1 MRAAFPRSSW
11 SAGTKHPRRVRS
23 SRSCCWH
30 AKNWGPAQIS
40 AEAPPATV
48 SREEFLNLFF
58 AVFLPMFMAAVD
70 QTLLATATPAIAG
83 SLGGLRDSSWIAV
96 RYLLASATIV
106 PVDWRPGDLRRPRDL
121 LLVTLGVFAL
131 GSAARGLA
139 QSLPQL
145 VAGGVWEGFGGGG
158 WMVWSRARR
167 GELVPPR
174 ERARFQG
181 YFATVFTAASIGGPV
196 LGGIVVS
203 HVSWRWLFFAN
214 LPLALIAAW
223 RLLRLP
229 RGGGHQRPGTR
240 PDLPGHVL
248 FAIGAVSAL
257 FWFTSVGH
265 RFSFLSAQSLALAGL
280 AAVSLG
286 ALVWHER
293 RHVSP
298 FLPVD
303 LLRERSIALSSV
315 VVLLFAACLFAVVF
329 FLPIYLQLGHR
340 VSAQYAGL
348 LLLPV
353 TGGMVTAAM
362 ISAHILRRTGRPR
375 WIPVVGMSCA
385 ALALFLIGVLPSH
398 MALLIVLGILCG
410 LGFGCV
416 MPTIQVT
423 VQTVA
428 GRERLGVVT
437 ALNGLARSTG
447 GAAGAALF
455 GAVVFALIPSV
466 DRSALLQAANE
477 ADVAAI
483 LQAFHRAFFLAGCVA
498 ALGAFVASRM
508 PDTILWG
515 EGAAKESSS

>member
-1 MRAAFPRSSW
+1 
-11 SAGTKHPRRVRS
+11 
-23 SRSCCWH
+23 
-30 AKNWGPAQIS
+30 
-40 AEAPPATV
+40 
-48 SREEFLNLFF
+48 
-58 AVFLPMFMAAVD
+58 MFMAAVD
-70 QTLLATATPAIAG
+70 QTLLATATPAIAAT
-83 SLGGLRDSSWIAV
+83 LGGLRDSSWIV
-96 RYLLASATIV
+96 VGYLLASATIV
-106 PVDWRPGDLRRPRDL
+106 PVYGRQGDLRGRRDL
-121 LLVTLGVFAL
+121 LLVALGVFTA
-131 GSAARGLA
+131 GSLACGVA

-145 VAGGVWEGFGGGG
+145 VAARVLQGLGGGG
-158 WMVWSRARR
+158 LMVLSQALI

-214 LPLALIAAW
+214 LPLAALAAW
-223 RLLRLP
+223 RLLQLP
-229 RGGGHQRPGTR
+229 RGAGHRPAETR
-240 PDLPGHVL
+240 TDVAGHVL

-265 RFSFLSAQSLALAGL
+265 RFGVQSGESLALVAIAL
-280 AAVSLG
+280 ASLG

-303 LLRERSIALSSV
+303 LLRERTIGLSSL

-340 VSAQYAGL
+340 VSAQFAGL

-353 TGGMVTAAM
+353 TGGMVTAAV
-362 ISAHILRRTGRPR
+362 ISAQILRRTGRPR
-375 WIPVVGMSCA
+375 WIPVIGMSCA
-385 ALALFLIGVLPSH
+385 AAALFLLGVLPSH
-398 MALLIVLGILCG
+398 TGLVIALGFLCG

-428 GRERLGVVT
+428 ARERLGVVM

-447 GAAGAALF
+447 GAVGAALF
-455 GAVVFALIPSV
+455 GAVVFALIPGV
-466 DRSALLQAANE
+466 ERSTLLQAASE

-483 LQAFHRAFFLAGCVA
+483 LRAFHRAFLLAACVA
-498 ALGAFVASRM
+498 AAAAFIASRM
-508 PDTILWG
+508 PDSTLWERRG
-515 EGAAKESSS
+515 IS

>member
-1 MRAAFPRSSW
+1 MKP
-11 SAGTKHPRRVRS
+11 
-23 SRSCCWH
+23 
-30 AKNWGPAQIS
+30 
-40 AEAPPATV
+40 EALPATV
-48 SREEFLNLFF
+48 SRAEFLNLFL

-70 QTLLATATPAIAG
+70 QTLLATATPAIAAT
-83 SLGGLRDSSWIAV
+83 LGGLRDTSWIAV
-96 RYLLASATIV
+96 GYLLASATIV
-106 PVDWRPGDLRRPRDL
+106 PVYGRLGDLHGRRDL
-121 LLVTLGVFAL
+121 LLVALGVFTL
-131 GSAARGLA
+131 GSLA
-139 QSLPQL
+139 CAVVQTLPQL
-145 VAGGVWEGFGGGG
+145 VAARVLQGLGGGG
-158 WMVWSRARR
+158 LMVLSQALI

-203 HVSWRWLFFAN
+203 QVSWRWLFIAN
-214 LPLALIAAW
+214 LPLAAVAAW
-223 RLLRLP
+223 RLLQIP
-229 RGGGHQRPGTR
+229 RGQGHRTAGTR
-240 PDLPGHVL
+240 TDIPGHVF

-265 RFSFLSAQSLALAGL
+265 RFGWNSGESLALVVL
-280 AAVSLG
+280 AVASLG

-303 LLRERSIALSSV
+303 LLRERTIGLSTV
-315 VVLLFAACLFAVVF
+315 VVMLFASCLFAMVF

-348 LLLPV
+348 LLLPI
-353 TGGMVTAAM
+353 TGGMVIAAVS
-362 ISAHILRRTGRPR
+362 SAQILRRTGRPR
-375 WIPVVGMSCA
+375 WIPVTGLSCS
-385 ALALFLIGVLPSH
+385 ALALILLGILPDH
-398 MALLIVLGILCG
+398 MAVVIVLGILCG

-423 VQTVA
+423 IQTVA

-455 GAVVFALIPSV
+455 GAVVFALIPGV
-466 DRSALLQAANE
+466 DRSALLQAASE
-477 ADVAAI
+477 ADVNGI
-483 LQAFHRAFFLAGCVA
+483 LHAFHRAFLLAGCVA

-508 PDTILWG
+508 PDVALW
-515 EGAAKESSS
+515 EK

>member
-1 MRAAFPRSSW
+1 
-11 SAGTKHPRRVRS
+11 
-23 SRSCCWH
+23 
-30 AKNWGPAQIS
+30 
-40 AEAPPATV
+40 
-48 SREEFLNLFF
+48 
-58 AVFLPMFMAAVD
+58 MFMAAVD
-70 QTLLATATPAIAG
+70 QTLLATATPAIAAT
-83 SLGGLRDSSWIAV
+83 LGGLRDSSWIV
-96 RYLLASATIV
+96 VGYLLASATIV
-106 PVDWRPGDLRRPRDL
+106 PVYGRQGDLRGRRDL
-121 LLVTLGVFAL
+121 LLVALGVFTA
-131 GSAARGLA
+131 GSLACGVA

-145 VAGGVWEGFGGGG
+145 VAARVLQGLGGGG
-158 WMVWSRARR
+158 LMVLSQALI

-214 LPLALIAAW
+214 LPLAALAAW
-223 RLLRLP
+223 RLLQLP
-229 RGGGHQRPGTR
+229 RGAGHRPAETR
-240 PDLPGHVL
+240 TDVAGHVL

-265 RFSFLSAQSLALAGL
+265 RFGVQSGESLALVAIAL
-280 AAVSLG
+280 ASLG

-303 LLRERSIALSSV
+303 LLRERTIGLSSL

-340 VSAQYAGL
+340 VSAQFAGL

-353 TGGMVTAAM
+353 TGGMVTAAV
-362 ISAHILRRTGRPR
+362 ISAQILRRTGRPR
-375 WIPVVGMSCA
+375 WIPVIGMSCA
-385 ALALFLIGVLPSH
+385 AAALLLLGVLPSH
-398 MALLIVLGILCG
+398 TGLVIALGFLCG

-428 GRERLGVVT
+428 ARERLGVVM

-447 GAAGAALF
+447 GAVGAALF
-455 GAVVFALIPSV
+455 GAVVFALIPGV
-466 DRSALLQAANE
+466 ERSTLLQAASE

-483 LQAFHRAFFLAGCVA
+483 LRAFHRAFLLAACVA
-498 ALGAFVASRM
+498 AAAAFIASRM
-508 PDTILWG
+508 PDSTLWERRG
-515 EGAAKESSS
+515 IS

>member
-1 MRAAFPRSSW
+1 
-11 SAGTKHPRRVRS
+11 
-23 SRSCCWH
+23 
-30 AKNWGPAQIS
+30 
-40 AEAPPATV
+40 
-48 SREEFLNLFF
+48 
-58 AVFLPMFMAAVD
+58 
-70 QTLLATATPAIAG
+70 
-83 SLGGLRDSSWIAV
+83 
-96 RYLLASATIV
+96 
-106 PVDWRPGDLRRPRDL
+106 
-121 LLVTLGVFAL
+121 
-131 GSAARGLA
+131 
-139 QSLPQL
+139 
-145 VAGGVWEGFGGGG
+145 
-158 WMVWSRARR
+158 
-167 GELVPPR
+167 
-174 ERARFQG
+174 
-181 YFATVFTAASIGGPV
+181 
-196 LGGIVVS
+196 
-203 HVSWRWLFFAN
+203 
-214 LPLALIAAW
+214 
-223 RLLRLP
+223 
-229 RGGGHQRPGTR
+229 
-240 PDLPGHVL
+240 VL

-280 AAVSLG
+280 AVVSLG

-303 LLRERSIALSSV
+303 LLRERTIALSSV

-340 VSAQYAGL
+340 VSAQYAGF

-398 MALLIVLGILCG
+398 MGLLIVLGILCG

-455 GAVVFALIPSV
+455 GAVVFALIPGA
-466 DRSALLQAANE
+466 DRSSLLQVASE

-483 LQAFHRAFFLAGCVA
+483 VQAFHRAFLIAAAVA
-498 ALGAFVASRM
+498 ALAAYVASRM
-508 PDTILWG
+508 PDVVLWG
-515 EGAAKESSS
+515 ESPHTGKG